1 MRSLPGFLRT
11 ASLAYH
17 VTVLCVSA
25 PVLVLYIWSI
35 RWKAAITHIIQH
47 VHLIAYNS
55 SVILLGLAYMI
66 NALKAN
72 HTSEFLSKWHSFCS
86 VKAHGNEVVEIKRF
100 RRVRIAFAFSIIT
113 HFIFCLTIAI
123 RIGSIMDFSKQC
135 EILFPSLNEPWLLKV
150 MCAIFM
156 VVSNFSTFSVSLT
169 TCLFALVTTT
179 LAEEFD
185 RLYQVICK
193 LASSS
198 CPVTGA
204 WKQVRVRHAAL
215 VSLVHL
221 YDQLSTMLV
230 GPILVG
236 YTIYVC
242 SSLYYMVVVDTG
254 VIGIINVIIPI
265 AVLWAIITP
274 ANILQNMV
282 SEVVTQM
289 ESSKALLT
297 IWPSYWHFISDF
309 VLHKIE
315 CIDNYW

>member
-1 MRSLPGFLRT
+1 MRSLPGFLRI

-17 VTVLCVSA
+17 LTVLCVSA
-25 PVLVLYIWSI
+25 PVLVLYICSI
-35 RWKAAITHIIQH
+35 RWEAAITHIIQH
-47 VHLIAYNS
+47 VNLIVYSS
-55 SVILLGLAYMI
+55 SVISLGLAYMI

-86 VKAHGNEVVEIKRF
+86 DKAHGNEVVEIKRF
-100 RRVRIAFAFSIIT
+100 RRVRIAFAFSIIS
-113 HFIFCLTIAI
+113 HFIFCLTITI

-150 MCAIFM
+150 MCATFM

-185 RLYQVICK
+185 FLYQVICN

-198 CPVTGA
+198 CPVMA
-204 WKQVRVRHAAL
+204 EWKQVRVCHAAL
-215 VSLVHL
+215 VSLVRL

-242 SSLYYMVVVDTG
+242 SSLYYIVVVDTG

-274 ANILQNMV
+274 AIILQNMV
-282 SEVVTQM
+282 SIVVTQLD
-289 ESSKALLT
+289 SSKAWLSSWPNLFTLYSTFWLT
-297 IWPSYWHFISDF
+297 
-309 VLHKIE
+309 
-315 CIDNYW
+315 